1 LRIIDLGGQHA
12 PDYSKRRGQ
21 HLPDWQLLFHYF
33 YVSGS
38 GGQLSPE
45 YPLYRFGGAF
55 RDISNVGRV
64 KLGWLWQMGYRKS
77 GVSSEG
83 LIYI

>member
-1 LRIIDLGGQHA
+1 MVKPLINQNPFRGVSILRIIDLGGQHA

-45 YPLYRFGGAF
+45 YP
-55 RDISNVGRV
+55 
-64 KLGWLWQMGYRKS
+64 
-77 GVSSEG
+77 
-83 LIYI
+83 